1 MARFRAWCASPL
13 FNSTWARAAISA
25 RGGRSGSG
33 KTILSGPFP
42 LSGARPGAPSTCD
55 RPAGGRRRRPGGA
68 GPRRAGREGDAQG
81 YDPRPD
87 RPYSGC
93 GCRSSGPR
101 ESDHRVGNVNG
112 HSKFPH
118 LRSSKIPPPPVENN
132 DETSACGR
140 CGQAV
145 CGLSKSLWARLR
157 VHGDG
162 SVHRPPIAHVPA
174 VVGLTTPDFSLS
186 FSRYESPRM
195 LIVVA

>member
-1 MARFRAWCASPL
+1 MLGDQRADVLHGRYESRLSTVIQNSP
-13 FNSTWARAAISA
+13 TY
-25 RGGRSGSG
+25 G
-33 KTILSGPFP
+33 
-42 LSGARPGAPSTCD
+42 
-55 RPAGGRRRRPGGA
+55 
-68 GPRRAGREGDAQG
+68 
-81 YDPRPD
+81 
-87 RPYSGC
+87 
-93 GCRSSGPR
+93 
-101 ESDHRVGNVNG
+101 HR
-112 HSKFPH
+112 KF
-118 LRSSKIPPPPVENN
+118 PPPPVENN

-162 SVHRPPIAHVPA
+162 SVHRPPIAHIPA